1 MRNRTSNL
9 RIPRS
14 DALPLS
20 HRDSAV
26 SEAYYE
32 VTGPPQ
38 ITDGGSPPG
47 AGKAGRTSRT
57 SMEENAWRLRL
68 DPRTRF
74 EIEPCV

>member
-38 ITDGGSPPG
+38 ITDGGSPRGQEKQGGPLGPQWRRTPG
-47 AGKAGRTSRT
+47 G
-57 SMEENAWRLRL
+57 
-68 DPRTRF
+68 
-74 EIEPCV
+74 